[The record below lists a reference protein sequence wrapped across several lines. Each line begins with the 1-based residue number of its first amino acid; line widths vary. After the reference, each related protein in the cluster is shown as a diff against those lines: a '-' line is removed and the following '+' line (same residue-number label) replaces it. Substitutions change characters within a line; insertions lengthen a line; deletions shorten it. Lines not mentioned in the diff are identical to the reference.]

1 MTRKQLTTARKA
13 AMAEGARTYQGNAC
27 QHGHDG
33 LRYTATRHCVACAI
47 KAASAGRAA
56 KKGE

>member
-1 MTRKQLTTARKA
+1 MTRKELTIARQNAKA
-13 AMAEGARTYQGNAC
+13 QGARTYQGNAC

-56 KKGE
+56 KKGN